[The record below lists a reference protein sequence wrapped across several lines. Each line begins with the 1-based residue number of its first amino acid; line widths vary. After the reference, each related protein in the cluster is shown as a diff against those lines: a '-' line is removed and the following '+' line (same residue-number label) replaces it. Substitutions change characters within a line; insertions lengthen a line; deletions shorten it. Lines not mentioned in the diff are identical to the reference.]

1 MIAGRQGTDRAAD
14 GMDHAGT
21 LVAVNRRIGRS
32 EIAVAAVQIG
42 LAHAARH
49 HPDDH
54 FVRARIAKFQFI
66 DGEGSRAFTD
76 HGGGDLHSKLSKPR
90 AKLSTPTKARQC
102 DAPEAPTSLILA
114 FNRRGRRARAVR
126 GAPGPQRTASQSA
139 ALPGV

>member
-14 GMDHAGT
+14 AMDHAGA

-42 LAHAARH
+42 LAHAACH
-49 HPDDH
+49 NPDDH
-54 FVRARIAKFQFI
+54 FDRARIAKFQFI
-66 DGEGSRAFTD
+66 DDEGSRAFTD
-76 HGGGDLHSKLSKPR
+76 DGGGDLHPKLSEAG
-90 AKLSTPTKARQC
+90 AKLSTPTKARRC
-102 DAPEAPTSLILA
+102 EALILA

-126 GAPGPQRTASQSA
+126 GAPGPQPTTSQSA